1 MKQNKEFKFPESYR
15 DIAMEYVD
23 YKHSLGFKYPPKEQ
37 EKLNSFLS
45 YAYSNSISEPKFK
58 LAQELVEK
66 YAAGNI
72 GDSRRYLHCKQS
84 IIRQF
89 AIFLNLRGI
98 PACIYPNK
106 LVKTSEDFVPYIF
119 TIDEIQRILHEAD
132 CILPNKNKFINTPL
146 IYPAVTR
153 ILYGCGLRI
162 GEALSLKYTDV
173 DLENGILTIMNG
185 KNNISRLLP
194 ISESLRLYLVIYDSK
209 VERGENPYFFPALHN
224 EMYSPLTFSRQFHKL
239 EKQAGILLLSNG
251 RYPRVHDLRHT
262 FSVHALEQMVSRGQD
277 PYCTLPIL
285 SAYLGHK
292 GIESTEKYLRLTKQ
306 YFKNMLHYNEEDA
319 EKIFPEV

>member
-89 AIFLNLRGI
+89 AIFLNLKGI
-98 PACIYPNK
+98 PAYIY
-106 LVKTSEDFVPYIF
+106 
-119 TIDEIQRILHEAD
+119 
-132 CILPNKNKFINTPL
+132 PNKNKFINTPL

-185 KNNISRLLP
+185 KNNVSRLAP

-277 PYCTLPIL
+277 PYCALPIL